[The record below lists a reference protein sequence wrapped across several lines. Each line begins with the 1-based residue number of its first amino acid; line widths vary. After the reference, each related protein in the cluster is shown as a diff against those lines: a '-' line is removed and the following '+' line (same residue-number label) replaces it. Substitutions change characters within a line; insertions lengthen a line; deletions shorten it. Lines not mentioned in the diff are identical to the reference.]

1 MYSSIMLYTFDTEN
15 FSGQVQ
21 SNRRIKYKTKVMQKL
36 TKATALLVL
45 SIALICTAGC
55 KKHNVG
61 NGTYKGHE
69 YIDLGLPS
77 GTMWAT
83 CNVGAESPDQYGDY
97 FAWGET
103 TPKTTYNWST
113 YKYCNGDYN
122 LLTKYCSQ
130 SDFGFNGFT
139 DDLKTLQSSDDAA
152 TTNWGE
158 GWSIPTYNQWVEL
171 LRKCSHSWT
180 TINGVKGCLFTAR
193 NGNSIFLPA
202 ASSRR
207 DDDSRVVGDDGCYW
221 SSTLN
226 KTYPDGVKGFRFT
239 LSIDDYDI
247 YDLSREAGMPVRAVC
262 TSR

>member
-1 MYSSIMLYTFDTEN
+1 MKIATFATLNQKHRIMKKT
-15 FSGQVQ
+15 
-21 SNRRIKYKTKVMQKL
+21 IKTI
-36 TKATALLVL
+36 AALMLVIGL
-45 SIALICTAGC
+45 VCTAGC
-55 KKHNVG
+55 KKYNTG
-61 NGTYKGHE
+61 NGTYKGHD

-103 TPKTTYNWST
+103 TPKDNYNWST
-113 YKYCNGDYN
+113 YKYSNGDYN
-122 LLTKYCSQ
+122 QLTKYCPQ

-139 DDLKTLQSSDDAA
+139 DDLKTLQPSDDAA

-158 GWSIPTYNQWVEL
+158 GWSTPTYNQWVEL

-180 TINGVKGCLFTAR
+180 TRNGVNGCLFTAR

-202 ASSRR
+202 ASSLR
-207 DDDSRVVGDDGCYW
+207 DDDSRIVGDDGFYW
-221 SSTLN
+221 SNTLN

-247 YDLSREAGMPVRAVC
+247 YDLSREAGMPVRAVY

>member
-1 MYSSIMLYTFDTEN
+1 
-15 FSGQVQ
+15 
-21 SNRRIKYKTKVMQKL
+21 MQKSIK
-36 TKATALLVL
+36 TIATVILAITLVC
-45 SIALICTAGC
+45 AAGC
-55 KKHNVG
+55 KKQNSD
-61 NGTYKGHE
+61 NGTYKGHD

-103 TPKTTYNWST
+103 TPKDTYNWST

-130 SDFGFNGFT
+130 SDFGFNSFT

-158 GWSIPTYNQWVEL
+158 GWSTPTYNQWVEL

-180 TINGVKGCLFTAR
+180 TRNGVKGCLFTAR

-207 DDDSRVVGDDGCYW
+207 DDDSRIVGDDGCYW

-247 YDLSREAGMPVRAVC
+247 YDLSREAGLPVRAVC
-262 TSR
+262 SSR

>member
-1 MYSSIMLYTFDTEN
+1 MKIATFATLKKH
-15 FSGQVQ
+15 
-21 SNRRIKYKTKVMQKL
+21 RIMQK
-36 TKATALLVL
+36 TIKTIAALMLVIGL
-45 SIALICTAGC
+45 VCTAGC
-55 KKHNVG
+55 KKHNTG
-61 NGTYKGHE
+61 NGTYKGHD

-103 TPKTTYNWST
+103 TPKDNYNWST
-113 YKYCNGDYN
+113 YKYSNGDYN
-122 LLTKYCSQ
+122 QLTKYCPQ

-139 DDLKTLQSSDDAA
+139 DDLKTLQPSDDAA

-158 GWSIPTYNQWVEL
+158 GWSTPTYNQWVEL

-180 TINGVKGCLFTAR
+180 TRNGVKGCLFTAR

-207 DDDSRVVGDDGCYW
+207 DDDSRIVGDDGFYW
-221 SSTLN
+221 SNTLN

-247 YDLSREAGMPVRAVC
+247 YDLSREAGMPVRAVY

>member
-1 MYSSIMLYTFDTEN
+1 MKSI
-15 FSGQVQ
+15 
-21 SNRRIKYKTKVMQKL
+21 VMQNL
-36 TKATALLVL
+36 TKTTAVLIL
-45 SIALICTAGC
+45 SIAILCAAGC
-55 KKHNVG
+55 KKHNSG
-61 NGTYKGHE
+61 NGSYNGHD

-83 CNVGAESPDQYGDY
+83 CNVGADTPEDHGDY

-113 YKYCNGDYN
+113 YIFSKGDYN
-122 LLTKYCSQ
+122 QLTKYCGQ

-139 DDLKTLQSSDDAA
+139 DNLKSLLASDDAA
-152 TTNWGE
+152 TANWGE
-158 GWSIPTYNQWVEL
+158 GWCTPTYNQWVEL
-171 LRKCSHSWT
+171 LRKCSHTWI
-180 TINGVKGCLFTAR
+180 TINGVNGCLFTSR

-207 DDDSRVVGDDGCYW
+207 DGDSRNAGDDGCYW

-262 TSR
+262 SSR

>member
-1 MYSSIMLYTFDTEN
+1 
-15 FSGQVQ
+15 
-21 SNRRIKYKTKVMQKL
+21 MQKFTKTLLAIIL
-36 TKATALLVL
+36 T
-45 SIALICTAGC
+45 IAIIYAAGC
-55 KKHNVG
+55 KKNNEPN
-61 NGTYKGHE
+61 NGTYNGHD

-83 CNVGAESPDQYGDY
+83 CNVGADTPEDHGDY

-103 TPKTTYNWST
+103 SPKTTYNWST
-113 YKYCNGDYN
+113 YIFSKGDYN
-122 LLTKYCSQ
+122 QLTKYCGQ

-139 DDLKTLQSSDDAA
+139 DNLKSLLASDDAA
-152 TTNWGE
+152 TANWGE
-158 GWSIPTYNQWVEL
+158 GWCTPTYNQWVEL
-171 LRKCSHSWT
+171 LRKCSHTWT
-180 TINGVKGCLFTAR
+180 TINGVNGCLFTAR

-207 DDDSRVVGDDGCYW
+207 DDDYRVVGDDGCYW

-262 TSR
+262 SSR

>member
-1 MYSSIMLYTFDTEN
+1 
-15 FSGQVQ
+15 
-21 SNRRIKYKTKVMQKL
+21 MQKITKTIAVIIL
-36 TKATALLVL
+36 T
-45 SIALICTAGC
+45 IAIVFAEGCTKDNG
-55 KKHNVG
+55 G
-61 NGTYKGHE
+61 NGTYKGHD
-69 YIDLGLPS
+69 YVDLGLPS

-83 CNVGAESPDQYGDY
+83 CTVGAESPDQYGDY

-103 TPKTTYNWST
+103 TPKATYNWST

-122 LLTKYCSQ
+122 LLTKYCGQ

-139 DDLKTLQSSDDAA
+139 DDLKTLLASDDVA
-152 TTNWGE
+152 TANWGE
-158 GWSIPTYNQWVEL
+158 GWRTPTRNEWSEL
-171 LRKCSHSWT
+171 LIRCTRTKT

-207 DDDSRVVGDDGCYW
+207 DDGSRIVGDDGCYW

-226 KTYPDGVKGFRFT
+226 KTLPDGVKGFRFT

-247 YDLSREAGMPVRAVC
+247 YDLSREAGRSVRAVC
-262 TSR
+262 SSR

>member
-1 MYSSIMLYTFDTEN
+1 MQSFSKAKAALMLTA
-15 FSGQVQ
+15 V
-21 SNRRIKYKTKVMQKL
+21 ICL
-36 TKATALLVL
+36 AT
-45 SIALICTAGC
+45 GC
-55 KKHNVG
+55 KKDNGG
-61 NGTYKGHE
+61 NGTYNGHD

-83 CNVGAESPDQYGDY
+83 CNVGADNPEDYGDY

-103 TPKTTYNWST
+103 TPKATYNWNT
-113 YKYCNGDYN
+113 YLYSNGDYN
-122 LLTKYCSQ
+122 QLTKYCGQ

-158 GWSIPTYNQWVEL
+158 GWSTPTYNQWVEL

-180 TINGVKGCLFTAR
+180 TINGVKGCLFTAS

-207 DDDSRVVGDDGCYW
+207 DDDSSIVGDDGCYW
-221 SSTLN
+221 SGTLN

-239 LSIDDYDI
+239 LSIDDCDI

>member
-1 MYSSIMLYTFDTEN
+1 MCHTFFEIFRFFYGITHVFPRKTLLLQIVIIFIEIMQN
-15 FSGQVQ
+15 
-21 SNRRIKYKTKVMQKL
+21 IMKTIGATLL
-36 TKATALLVL
+36 TLAVC
-45 SIALICTAGC
+45 LIVGCTKDNG
-55 KKHNVG
+55 G
-61 NGTYKGHE
+61 NGSYNGHD

-103 TPKTTYNWST
+103 TQKAIYNWNT
-113 YKYCNGDYN
+113 YVYSNGDYN
-122 LLTKYCSQ
+122 QLTKYCTQ

-158 GWSIPTYNQWVEL
+158 GWSMPTYNQWVEL
-171 LRKCSHSWT
+171 LRK
-180 TINGVKGCLFTAR
+180 
-193 NGNSIFLPA
+193 
-202 ASSRR
+202 
-207 DDDSRVVGDDGCYW
+207 GCYW
-221 SSTLN
+221 SCTLN

-262 TSR
+262 TSH

>member
-1 MYSSIMLYTFDTEN
+1 MMDKPCDLSARTNSRHQTIE
-15 FSGQVQ
+15 S
-21 SNRRIKYKTKVMQKL
+21 RIKNIKKITKTIAVIIL
-36 TKATALLVL
+36 T
-45 SIALICTAGC
+45 IAIICAAGC
-55 KKHNVG
+55 KKDNST
-61 NGTYKGHE
+61 NGTYNGHD

-139 DDLKTLQSSDDAA
+139 DNQDVLQTDDDAA
-152 TTNWGE
+152 TVNWGE
-158 GWSIPTYNQWVEL
+158 GWSTPTYKQWVEL
-171 LRKCSHSWT
+171 LSKCSHSWT
-180 TINGVKGCLFTAR
+180 TRNGVNGCLFTAR

-207 DDDSRVVGDDGCYW
+207 DDDSRIVGDDGCYW
-221 SSTLN
+221 SNTLN

-247 YDLSREAGMPVRAVC
+247 YDLSREAGL
-262 TSR
+262 